1 MEKEIFKYQVCVGSE
16 ILLETEDQTE
26 AVKTFNSLP
35 SGEGLAPSKR
45 RSLTRVKILLEDE

>member
-16 ILLETEDQTE
+16 ILLETEDQVE
-26 AVKTFNSLP
+26 AVKTFNNLP
-35 SGEGLAPSKR
+35 SGTGQPASKR